1 MDKICCRTCFAF
13 SLFSRMNKNP
23 LDLQNKKSIFFIPDN
38 MGKRHVS
45 LKDLAAELNV
55 SISTVSR
62 ALKNFPEISPEVIRK
77 VQDLA
82 RAWNYTPNPLAM
94 GLLRQETRMIGV
106 IVPDLVTHFFSSVI
120 SGIENVAKQHGY
132 YILIS
137 SSSES
142 YEKEVESVGNLLK
155 TRVEGLIVCLSQET
169 KSYDHFDALIG
180 NEIPLVF
187 FDRVCRIA
195 EVPSVVADNKE
206 AARQI
211 TRHFYQNGCRCIAYI
226 NGPEQLSI
234 SKLRY
239 EGYVQG
245 LQDCSLPLNDE
256 LVTRCNMSPEDASLA
271 TRKLLSSKN
280 RPDAIFGINDTVIFA
295 AMKEIK
301 QAGLTIPGD
310 ISLAGF
316 TGEFHSTVVEPS
328 LTSVIHPTFEMG
340 QEAARLFFERVKNPT
355 AEPRQ
360 IEMKTSLVIRNSST
374 KIGHGVWGKE
384 NGR

>member
-1 MDKICCRTCFAF
+1 MA
-13 SLFSRMNKNP
+13 
-23 LDLQNKKSIFFIPDN
+23 
-38 MGKRHVS
+38 KRHVS

-62 ALKNFPEISPEVIRK
+62 ALKSYPEISPEMTRK
-77 VQDLA
+77 VQELA

-120 SGIENVAKQHGY
+120 SGIEYVAKQNGY

-142 YEKEVESVGNLLK
+142 YEKEVESVRNLLN

-169 KSYDHFDALIG
+169 SSYDHFDALIN

-187 FDRVCRIA
+187 FDRVCRTQ

-211 TRHFYQNGCRCIAYI
+211 TRHFYENGCRRIAYI
-226 NGPEQLSI
+226 NGPEHLSI
-234 SKLRY
+234 SKDRY
-239 EGYVQG
+239 EGYLLG
-245 LQDCSLPLNDE
+245 LKDCRLPLDRE
-256 LVTRCNMSPEDASLA
+256 LVTHCNMSPEDASLA
-271 TRKLLSSKN
+271 TQKLLQLKN

-295 AMKEIK
+295 AMKDIK
-301 QAGLTIPGD
+301 QLGLTIPTD
-310 ISLAGF
+310 VSLAGF

-340 QEAARLFFERVKNPT
+340 QEAARLFFERIQNPM
-355 AEPRQ
+355 APPRQ
-360 IEMKTSLVIRNSST
+360 IEMKTDLVIRNSSQKKAFEPT
-374 KIGHGVWGKE
+374 KG
-384 NGR
+384 

>member
-1 MDKICCRTCFAF
+1 MA
-13 SLFSRMNKNP
+13 
-23 LDLQNKKSIFFIPDN
+23 
-38 MGKRHVS
+38 KRHVS
-45 LKDLAAELNV
+45 LKDLATELNV

-62 ALKNFPEISPEVIRK
+62 ALKSHQEISPEMTRK
-77 VQDLA
+77 VQELA
-82 RAWNYTPNPLAM
+82 KAWNYTPNPLAM

-120 SGIENVAKQHGY
+120 SGIEFVAKQNGY

-142 YEKEVESVGNLLK
+142 FEKEVESVRNLLN
-155 TRVEGLIVCLSQET
+155 TRVEGIIVCLSQET
-169 KSYDHFDALIG
+169 RTYDHFDALIG

-187 FDRVCRIA
+187 FDRICRSD
-195 EVPSVVADNKE
+195 EVPSVVADNRE

-211 TRHFYQNGCRCIAYI
+211 THHFYENGCRRIAYI
-226 NGPEQLSI
+226 NGPEHLSI
-234 SKLRY
+234 SKERY
-239 EGYVQG
+239 EGYLQG
-245 LQDCSLPLNDE
+245 LEDCHLDYE
-256 LVTRCNMSPEDASLA
+256 DGLVTQCNMSPEDASVS
-271 TRKLLSSKN
+271 TRKLLNLDK

-301 QAGLTIPGD
+301 DFGLSIPAD
-310 ISLAGF
+310 IALAGF

-328 LTSVIHPTFEMG
+328 LTSIIHPTFEIG

-360 IEMKTSLVIRNSST
+360 IVMKTSLVIRNSSRKAT
-374 KIGHGVWGKE
+374 L
-384 NGR
+384 

>member
-1 MDKICCRTCFAF
+1 
-13 SLFSRMNKNP
+13 
-23 LDLQNKKSIFFIPDN
+23 

-62 ALKNFPEISPEVIRK
+62 ALKNCSEISPEVTRK
-77 VQDLA
+77 VRQLA
-82 RAWNYTPNPLAM
+82 KERNYTPNPLAM

-106 IVPDLVTHFFSSVI
+106 IVPDIVTHFFSSVI
-120 SGIENVAKQHGY
+120 SGIEYVAKQHGY

-142 YEKEVESVGNLLK
+142 YEKEVESVRNLLN

-169 KSYDHFDALIG
+169 RDYDHFDALIS

-187 FDRVCRIA
+187 FDRVCRTS

-206 AARQI
+206 AARHL
-211 TRHFYQNGCRCIAYI
+211 TRHFYENGCRRIAYI

-234 SKLRY
+234 SRLRY
-239 EGYVQG
+239 EGYLEG
-245 LQDCSLPLNDE
+245 LKDCALSFNE
-256 LVTRCNMSPEDASLA
+256 KLVTRCNMSPEDATVA
-271 TRKLLSSKN
+271 TRNLLLVEN

-301 QAGLTIPGD
+301 QMGLTIPGD

-340 QEAARLFFERVKNPT
+340 QEAAMLFFERVKNPT

-360 IEMKTSLVIRNSST
+360 VEMKTSLVIRNSSRKMGQGT
-374 KIGHGVWGKE
+374 GEMKA
-384 NGR
+384 